1 MKKPRHKK
9 QRRPRDTLVETKPGR
24 GIAEPMPLR
33 PAPADPS
40 RGITAHPA
48 LEPIEGPTE
57 ASDNK
62 DDLTPIEPDSSR
74 VDAPNLRV
82 AP

>member
-1 MKKPRHKK
+1 MTKPTDE
-9 QRRPRDTLVETKPGR
+9 QRKPKNPLVESKPGP
-24 GIAEPMPLR
+24 GIAEPTPIG
-33 PAPADPS
+33 PVPADPS